1 MLIGGYTTASA
12 YSDPKEWARWGRT
25 KHFLDLVRAKPGAPY
40 IETQIFG
47 DLRLGDVDSIL
58 VESKR
63 YAKTLRRALDRA
75 GHRGIGIEAGRHH
88 TRLHQIWGG
97 FLDETS
103 SLSPDDIDRLGDAWM
118 GRIMGGTPGLMI
130 GGRIKGGTAFVPKNV
145 SPTLRTLVAKLLPYK
160 GSAAEWVN
168 APAADMRAYLRE
180 YYRLM
185 ALGGQGGLPSAHWK
199 AYRSSHAGF
208 VEDVANE
215 NLLVRYE

>member
-12 YSDPKEWARWGRT
+12 YSDPKKWARWGRT

-58 VESKR
+58 VESKK

-75 GHRGIGIEAGRHH
+75 GHRGIEIEAGRHH
-88 TRLHQIWGG
+88 TRLSQIWEG

-118 GRIMGGTPGLMI
+118 GRIMGGTPSGMI
-130 GGRIKGGTAFVPKNV
+130 RGKIKGGTAFVPTDLP
-145 SPTLRTLVAKLLPYK
+145 PTLKPRSEAVA
-160 GSAAEWVN
+160 A
-168 APAADMRAYLRE
+168 
-180 YYRLM
+180 
-185 ALGGQGGLPSAHWK
+185 
-199 AYRSSHAGF
+199 
-208 VEDVANE
+208 
-215 NLLVRYE
+215 